1 MNTNNK
7 NVLKK
12 QDSMQKIIE
21 EVDRIVNEE

>member
-7 NVLKK
+7 NALKK